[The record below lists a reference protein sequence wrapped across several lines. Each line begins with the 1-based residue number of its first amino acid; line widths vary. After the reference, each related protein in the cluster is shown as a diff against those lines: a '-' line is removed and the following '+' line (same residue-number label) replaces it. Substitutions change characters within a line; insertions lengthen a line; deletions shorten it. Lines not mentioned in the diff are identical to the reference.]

1 MAAQRFCAKARKE
14 AKGYDKP
21 STQLV
26 SLLKLPVRAG
36 DTKAIVSRIGRLIGL
51 CLNTT
56 QDEAA
61 KLYAALTD
69 PKDPL
74 GRLYACELATKT
86 RTQLLSLLHQIAN
99 RIEIQPKKK
108 SKFEGARVITVTAD
122 TDISPLEHPRYIDK
136 VADTISIRVVLAEW
150 LLIWR
155 HKGREI
161 VAGIPRNRMGTPSPQ
176 TLLWAVQIFDSEEQ
190 AKQQARAMKT
200 YNQIQGDGYEPQII
214 TFYHGPGDT
223 IRPTLYTPVTA
234 PRLMAGIK
242 MYIGDGHLLDTVEM
256 YSAYYE
262 GIKDFVNPTFFDVD
276 QEGNVSITGP
286 PKMPKMPKLNSKGLW
301 RLPRWK
307 QKPTVKQ
314 LLNRLDYKV
323 TWRSPNGTHEVYE
336 TAANQLIGS
345 FDALG
350 AYRKSKEA
358 AGKYKGWH
366 RHHILEDRHLKD
378 LGIADLFPGRK
389 DLPCVMLPS
398 KPHSDRIA
406 GGLTRA
412 LAGEKSPTDLDV
424 FNAYALAYKEL
435 GDYTGGGIGAIQK
448 ELRRV
453 VGNMLGFH

>member
-1 MAAQRFCAKARKE
+1 MAEQRFCAKARKE

-21 STQLV
+21 STQLL

-36 DTKAIVSRIGRLIGL
+36 DTKAIVSRVDRLIGL
-51 CLNTT
+51 FLDTT

-61 KLYAALTD
+61 KLHAALTD
-69 PKDPL
+69 PKNPL
-74 GRLYACELATKT
+74 GRFYTCELATKT

-99 RIEIQPKKK
+99 RIEIKPKKK
-108 SKFEGARVITVTAD
+108 GKFEGARVITVIAD
-122 TDISPLEHPRYIDK
+122 TDVSPLEHPRYVDR
-136 VADTISIRVVLAEW
+136 VAEAISIRVVLAEW

-161 VAGIPRNRMGTPSPQ
+161 VAGIPRNRMGAPSPQ
-176 TLLWAVQIFDSEEQ
+176 TLLWAVQIFDSEEL
-190 AKQQARAMKT
+190 AKQQARAMKS
-200 YNQIQGDGYEPQII
+200 YNQIQDDGYEPQII
-214 TFYHGPGDT
+214 TFYYGPGNT

-234 PRLMAGIK
+234 PRLMDGIK
-242 MYIGDGHLLDTVEM
+242 MYIDDGHLLETVEM

-262 GIKDFVNPTFFDVD
+262 VIKDFVNPTFLDMD
-276 QEGNVSITGP
+276 QEGNISITGP
-286 PKMPKMPKLNSKGLW
+286 PKFPKVPKLNWKGLR
-301 RLPRWK
+301 RLFRWK
-307 QKPTVKQ
+307 QKPTIKQ
-314 LLNRLDYKV
+314 LLNRLNYKV
-323 TWRSPNGTHEVYE
+323 AWRSPKGTHEVYE

-345 FDALG
+345 FDALQ
-350 AYRKSKEA
+350 AFRKSKAA

-366 RHHILEDRHLKD
+366 RHHIVEDRHLKD

-389 DLPCVMLPS
+389 DLPCVMLPG

-406 GGLTRA
+406 GALTRA
-412 LAGEKSPTDLDV
+412 LAEKKPLTDLDV

-453 VGNMLGFH
+453 VGNMLGFD